1 MIHGLEAAVVI
12 LALAYDVDAIAEAG
26 LMHQDWQTRLSDNS
40 APYASTIVFLVRRRN
55 PKQIKDWDDL
65 VKPSVTV
72 ITPNLKT

>member
-1 MIHGLEAAVVI
+1 VIHGLEAAVVI

-26 LMHQDWQTRLSDNS
+26 LMHQDWQRRFSDNN
-40 APYASTIVFLVRRRN
+40 APYTSTIVFLVHRGN
-55 PKQIKDWDDL
+55 PKQIKDRPDL